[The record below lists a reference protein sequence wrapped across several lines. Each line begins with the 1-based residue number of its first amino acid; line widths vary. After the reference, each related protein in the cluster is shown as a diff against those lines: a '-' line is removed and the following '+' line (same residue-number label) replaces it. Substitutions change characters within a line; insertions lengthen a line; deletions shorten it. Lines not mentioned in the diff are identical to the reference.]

1 MNKRYHMVLP
11 NPAEGEVLT
20 LAQITNILRA
30 MNLEASNEIYEMF
43 DLMEFKGEE
52 VVDGFNLEID
62 EGSKID
68 L

>member
-1 MNKRYHMVLP
+1 MVLP